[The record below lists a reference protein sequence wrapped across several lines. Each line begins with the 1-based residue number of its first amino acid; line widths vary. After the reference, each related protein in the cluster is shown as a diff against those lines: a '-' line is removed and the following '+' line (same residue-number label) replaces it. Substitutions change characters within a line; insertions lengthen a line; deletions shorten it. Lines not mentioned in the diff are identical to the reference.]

1 MIGCG
6 EGLEMSAGPK
16 GIAPLNPLGQEVRI
30 QTPLPR
36 KANELERVVLDDEPD
51 AVLQLSNQAI
61 VLCQRLMAEE
71 MNEDERLDRV
81 ARELIADGY
90 VIDSR
95 KTAEAIM
102 RRAVPELYQALV
114 DAGEV
119 EE

>member
-1 MIGCG
+1 
-6 EGLEMSAGPK
+6 MSAGPK
-16 GIAPLNPLGQEVRI
+16 GIEPLNPLGQEVRTQKVRT

-36 KANELERVVLDDEPD
+36 RANELERVVLKKEPD
-51 AVLQLSNQAI
+51 AVLHLSSDAI
-61 VLCQRLMAEE
+61 VLCKRLMAEE
-71 MNEDERLDRV
+71 MTEDERLDRV

-102 RRAVPELYQALV
+102 RRAVPELYQALA